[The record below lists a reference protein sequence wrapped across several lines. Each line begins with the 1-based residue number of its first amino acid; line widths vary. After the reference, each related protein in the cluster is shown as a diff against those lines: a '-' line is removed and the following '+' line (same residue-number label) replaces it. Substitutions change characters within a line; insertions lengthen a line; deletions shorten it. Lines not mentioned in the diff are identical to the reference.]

1 MAESVLEVTEQAVI
15 HSLLDPPGKHAPEFA
30 IDCCPRSV
38 RSLEQKRKIEE
49 AEVGNTIGKI
59 AARLVAERQHPM
71 LHQPKDI
78 LRLVTEVH
86 DVPYILDVEAVTE
99 FGLKAIADEFQCAA
113 EARGCRPIAAHADR
127 NRFVHTGLG
136 LFTRSFINSITQTS
150 S

>member
-1 MAESVLEVTEQAVI
+1 M
-15 HSLLDPPGKHAPEFA
+15 
-30 IDCCPRSV
+30 DCCPRSV

-49 AEVGNTIGKI
+49 AAVGNTMGKI

-99 FGLKAIADEFQCAA
+99 FGLKAIADQFQCPA
-113 EARGCRPIAAHADR
+113 EDRGCRPIPAHAAR
-127 NRFVHTGLG
+127 HPFLPTPPA
-136 LFTRSFINSITQTS
+136 TTP
-150 S
+150 